1 MDKKF
6 YNIKYQD
13 PHVGIAVM
21 HTHNPSRCWY
31 ACDYH
36 HLHCP
41 NMLIFAKYQDYL
53 TFTQYQTVCWTIC
66 ETLIPPAILVI
77 RWKRSCCTNSSL
89 FIHTHILLSPPHL
102 HSVAIPMTRVHP
114 TYVGVPA
121 KLLLAQ
127 SNNPYIPCT
136 KRSLPWYWHTCDTFI
151 CPAYVSMSVKTK
163 LAVVQSRL
171 YLLNINTS
179 TLQHLLYDTSM
190 PPCLQSKCDRYSWF
204 YVVIERS
211 YFLNNQII
219 SARLDTVT

>member
-1 MDKKF
+1 MLV
-6 YNIKYQD
+6 YLWYTLIT
-13 PHVGIAVM
+13 PASVGMPVITIIYIVQ
-21 HTHNPSRCWY
+21 TCLYLPNTKITWPS
-31 ACDYH
+31 
-36 HLHCP
+36 P
-41 NMLIFAKYQDYL
+41 NTRQF
-53 TFTQYQTVCWTIC
+53 CWTIY
-66 ETLIPPAILVI
+66 ETLIPPATLVI
-77 RWKRSCCTNSSL
+77 RWKRSFCANSSL

-127 SNNPYIPCT
+127 SNNLYIPCT

-190 PPCLQSKCDRYSWF
+190 PPCLQSKCDRYSWL
-204 YVVIERS
+204 YAVLARS
-211 YFLNNQII
+211 YFWTI
-219 SARLDTVT
+219 RLFQLG